1 MNGVELFTPFYSEA
15 IAGYILK
22 KHKLGTPLTV
32 FELGNGSNTN
42 LKSVMN
48 YMKTKVPNVYK
59 NMNYYVLTDE

>member
-1 MNGVELFTPFYSEA
+1 MNGVELFTPSYSEA

-22 KHKLGTPLTV
+22 KHKLGTPLMV

-59 NMNYYVLTDE
+59 NMKYYVLTDE